1 MQGILRI
8 MGTIFLGVLAGCA
21 SAPQGQ
27 AEAIKPRRQ
36 PLTTLQRDRLLE
48 AVESIQTRTDQ
59 GQHQAVRA
67 AFDQLK
73 TDLPQIAAFDLD
85 LFAQAEVS
93 LARRRNQSASR
104 AFRKVVDDY
113 PESELRAPALARLF
127 RIGTYFLEG
136 PVTRDLIV
144 YKVRGTEQGME
155 ILDKVSEE
163 IGLED
168 PNGLGIK
175 AAVAVAR
182 SQERRGEHEDAYLR
196 WREIAAV
203 WGTGPLG
210 RDALLGMAQNKLAAY
225 NRHPPHR
232 RHLYDGANLTE
243 ARTYY
248 LRFKDLYPQ
257 DASQID
263 VDRIVQQI
271 DQDMAHKQLGIARY
285 YQRTGHDQAAH
296 LYYDMVVR
304 AWPDTPAAQ
313 LAREALHAEPSEPTK
328 DP

>member
-8 MGTIFLGVLAGCA
+8 MGTVFLGILAGCA
-21 SAPQGQ
+21 SAPPGR
-27 AEAIKPRRQ
+27 AEAMKPARQ
-36 PLTTLQRDRLLE
+36 PLTTLQRDSLLS
-48 AVESIQTRTDQ
+48 AVKSIQAQTDQ
-59 GQHQAVRA
+59 GQHEAVRA

-73 TDLPQIAAFDLD
+73 KDLPQIAAFDLR
-85 LFAQAEVS
+85 LFALGEVH
-93 LARRRNQSASR
+93 LARHRNQAAAR
-104 AFRKVVDDY
+104 AFQKVVDDY
-113 PESELRAPALARLF
+113 PESELRTLALTRLF
-127 RIGTYFLEG
+127 QIGTGFLEG
-136 PVTRDLIV
+136 PVTLDLIV
-144 YKVRGTEQGME
+144 YKVRGTEQGMA

-163 IGLED
+163 VGLDD
-168 PNGLGIK
+168 PNGLGVR
-175 AAVAVAR
+175 AAVAVAHMY
-182 SQERRGEHEDAYLR
+182 ERQGKHEEACLR

-210 RDALLGMAQNKLAAY
+210 RDALLGMAENKLAAY

-232 RHLYDGANLTE
+232 RPLYDGANLTE

-257 DASQID
+257 DANQID

-285 YQRTGHDQAAH
+285 YQRTGRDQAAR

-304 AWPDTPAAQ
+304 SWPDTQAAQ
-313 LAREALHAEPSEPTK
+313 LARESLLAQSPAPTK